1 MQGDNDPVRAE
12 NTPGAEPR
20 SKTMKTRR
28 FVKSIVKTAQT
39 TDVAMPWERGARR
52 AALIEKR
59 ATKPLTLKSA

>member
-1 MQGDNDPVRAE
+1 
-12 NTPGAEPR
+12 
-20 SKTMKTRR
+20 MKTRR